1 MPTKIRALLIILGTI
16 TLAGGVYL
24 AWPFLS
30 DFSDPERVE
39 RLVEEA
45 GAFGP
50 LVFIGIQVLQ
60 VLIAPIPGQVAGL
73 AGGYLFGTIP
83 GIAYTMVGSL
93 IGFTLAFLLT
103 RKLGRRF
110 VERHVRA
117 ETLRRFDFL
126 TTRSGALVLFLIFLL
141 PAFPDDVMAF
151 IAGLSAMRL
160 RTFILVSII
169 GRLPGYV
176 LLSTAGAG
184 LAEENLN
191 WILIGGGAML
201 VLVTVAYWRRDRLM
215 SFLRRRSSSEQGG
228 KVIVEESALGI
239 ETAPDRDEVGI
250 TGKEAGHSLLRH
262 EVELPPVGPS
272 PKLGE

>member
-1 MPTKIRALLIILGTI
+1 VTTKIRVLVIAGVIA
-16 TLAGGVYL
+16 LAGGLYF

-30 DFSDPERVE
+30 DFTPERVE
-39 RLVEEA
+39 RLVAEA

-50 LVFIGIQVLQ
+50 LVFIGLQVLQ

-73 AGGYLFGTIP
+73 AGGYLFGTVP

-93 IGFTLAFLLT
+93 IGFTLAFLLA

-126 TTRSGALVLFLIFLL
+126 TTRSGAFVLFLIFLL

-169 GRLPGYV
+169 GRLPGFV

-191 WILIGGGAML
+191 WILLGGGAML
-201 VLVTVAYWRRDRLM
+201 VLVAVAYWRRDRLM
-215 SFLRRRSSSEQGG
+215 SFLRRRGSGEQGG
-228 KVIVEESALGI
+228 EVVVEVGAPGI
-239 ETAPDRDEVGI
+239 QTPPDRDEVAI
-250 TGKEAGHSLLRH
+250 TGKEASKALSRH
-262 EVELPPVGPS
+262 EMELPPVGP
-272 PKLGE
+272 PAKLGE